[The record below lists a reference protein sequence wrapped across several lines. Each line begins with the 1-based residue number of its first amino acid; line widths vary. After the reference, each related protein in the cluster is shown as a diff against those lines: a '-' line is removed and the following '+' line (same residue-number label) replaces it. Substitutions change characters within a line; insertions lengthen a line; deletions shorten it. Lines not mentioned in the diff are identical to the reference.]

1 LQEQASNH
9 LKLLWPKAM
18 VVSVEEKVAALDRG
32 RYDSERRAQANHS
45 MRRRKSKGE
54 VKTGLLRLVQDKFGG
69 KPVYCLSGLRRKGGV
84 NLS

>member
-1 LQEQASNH
+1 
-9 LKLLWPKAM
+9 
-18 VVSVEEKVAALDRG
+18 V
-32 RYDSERRAQANHS
+32 RRAQANHS

-84 NLS
+84 NLSLAFARNLGTLHVMLRENPISETHEGGKYRCT